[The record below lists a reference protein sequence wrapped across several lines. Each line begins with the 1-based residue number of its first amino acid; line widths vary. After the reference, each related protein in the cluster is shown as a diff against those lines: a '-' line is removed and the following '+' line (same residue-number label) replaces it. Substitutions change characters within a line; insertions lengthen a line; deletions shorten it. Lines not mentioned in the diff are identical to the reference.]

1 MPTQSPQMNF
11 GVFVHTTGNHISGWR
26 FPGAITRDEDFP
38 AIHNV
43 AMVAEKA
50 KLDFVFFADTPTSMD
65 DGLPVHLARFEP
77 ATLLGA
83 LAVTTSRVGLVATL
97 STTYNEPFNLA
108 RQVASIDQLCRGRA
122 GWNAVTTANMEA
134 APNYGRDIIPHDKRY
149 EIAAEY
155 LDVILGLWDSFEEGA
170 IIANQK
176 TGEYFH
182 KDRVHALNHQGEFYQ
197 VKGPLPHSRS
207 PQGRPVIV
215 QAGSSPAGQAFA
227 SRFADVV
234 FTVQLDMEE
243 TRKFRAG
250 IKRQVAEAGR
260 SPDEVKVLPGVLT
273 VVGKTEE
280 EAKEKFA
287 ALAASIKPGSAMKVM
302 SERYGYDLSPY
313 PMDGPVPEFPPSPLR
328 TQGYAE
334 VMVAKARRDNWT
346 LKDLHDLFALSRGY
360 LMVVGTGKTVA
371 DTLEEW
377 FRAGACDGFM
387 LTPAYFPGPLQDFT
401 ELVIPELQKRGL
413 FRQEYEGTTLR
424 EHLGLPEPENRYT
437 AAKAKA

>member
-1 MPTQSPQMNF
+1 MPANTRQMNF

-50 KLDFVFFADTPTSMD
+50 KLDFVFFADTPTSMN
-65 DGLPVHLARFEP
+65 DGLPVHLVRFEP
-77 ATLLGA
+77 ATLLSA
-83 LAVTTSRVGLVATL
+83 LAVTTSRIGLVATL

-108 RQVASIDQLCRGRA
+108 RQTASIDQLCQGRA

-134 APNYGRDIIPHDKRY
+134 APNYGRAIIEHDKRY

-155 LDVILGLWDSFEEGA
+155 LEVILGLWDSWEDGA
-170 IIANQK
+170 IIANQE
-176 TGEYFH
+176 TGEYFEPKKVHTLDH
-182 KDRVHALNHQGEFYQ
+182 KGEFYQ

-207 PQGRPVIV
+207 RQGRPVIV

-227 SRFADVV
+227 SRYADVV
-234 FTVQLDMEE
+234 FTVQQDMEE
-243 TRKFRAG
+243 ARKFREG
-250 IKRQVAEAGR
+250 IKRQVAAAGR
-260 SPDEVKVLPGVLT
+260 SPDEVKVMPGILT
-273 VVGKTEE
+273 VVGRTEE
-280 EAKEKFA
+280 EAKAQFA

-302 SERYGYDLSPY
+302 SERYGHDLSTY
-313 PMDGPVPEFPPSPLR
+313 PMDGPVPELPPSPLR

-334 VMVAKARRDNWT
+334 VMLAKARRENWT

-360 LMVVGTGKTVA
+360 LMVVGTGESVA

-377 FRAGACDGFM
+377 FKVGACDGFM
-387 LTPAYFPGPLQDFT
+387 LTPAYFPGPLEDFCN
-401 ELVIPELQKRGL
+401 LAIPVLRKRGL
-413 FRQEYEGTTLR
+413 FREDYAGDTLR
-424 EHLGLPEPENRYT
+424 SHLGLPVPKNRYT
-437 AAKAKA
+437 A